1 MRTGVRKIESGYYI
15 LAGCIILRRAK
26 GWSVHSEATGELYA
40 ETDTKKK
47 AIWRVMDL
55 KGLDESLS
63 YRY

>member
-1 MRTGVRKIESGYYI
+1 

-26 GWSVHSEATGELYA
+26 GWAVHSEATGELYA